1 MRQSV
6 DTRTCVSG
14 ERHAEGEA
22 QAETRARRPDP
33 RSKGGPFVRTVLK
46 KKLSQTTETMDA
58 QFNTNVYHF
67 TSEVMTLLLEKF
79 DGKVVGS
86 EEMDMGLIMKEF
98 FGDFKPG
105 DKVVPPVEEDEEK
118 KVSGSKKKK
127 KKKAAGEPKRPT
139 TAFFFYTASIRTDVT
154 KANPGKSVGELSKI
168 YGQMWADLSD
178 EDKKPFKDKNE
189 KDKERYAKE
198 MEAFKAKVEAE
209 KDE

>member
-1 MRQSV
+1 
-6 DTRTCVSG
+6 
-14 ERHAEGEA
+14 
-22 QAETRARRPDP
+22 
-33 RSKGGPFVRTVLK
+33 
-46 KKLSQTTETMDA
+46 MDA

-139 TAFFFYTASIRTDVT
+139 TAFFFYTASISRRCH
-154 KANPGKSVGELSKI
+154 KGES
-168 YGQMWADLSD
+168 
-178 EDKKPFKDKNE
+178 
-189 KDKERYAKE
+189 R
-198 MEAFKAKVEAE
+198 
-209 KDE
+209 

>member
-1 MRQSV
+1 
-6 DTRTCVSG
+6 
-14 ERHAEGEA
+14 
-22 QAETRARRPDP
+22 
-33 RSKGGPFVRTVLK
+33 
-46 KKLSQTTETMDA
+46 MDA

-67 TSEVMTLLLEKF
+67 TAEVMTLLLEKF

-86 EEMDMGLIMKEF
+86 DEMDMSLIMKEF

-105 DKVVPPVEEDEEK
+105 DKVVPPVEEDEGK

-127 KKKAAGEPKRPT
+127 KKKKAEGEPKRPT
-139 TAFFFYTASIRTDVT
+139 TAFFFYTSSIRAEIT

-178 EDKKPFKDKNE
+178 DDKKPFKDKNE

-198 MEAFKAKVEAE
+198 MEAFKAKVEAAKVE
-209 KDE
+209 

>member
-1 MRQSV
+1 
-6 DTRTCVSG
+6 
-14 ERHAEGEA
+14 
-22 QAETRARRPDP
+22 
-33 RSKGGPFVRTVLK
+33 
-46 KKLSQTTETMDA
+46 MDA

-139 TAFFFYTASIRTDVT
+139 TAFFFYTASIRADVT